1 MGRQARRLASLIRLI
16 LEFQLQGAI
25 IDPQLLNRPRVLI
38 RVKPVPLMNRNPPSP
53 DDSWESDAVWKL
65 LDQAPPRIAGSRF
78 ADDTVRAA
86 RLSREAKPW
95 WSRLLSPAPL
105 TGLAAAAALALAMIP
120 LTGQRSPSSGQAAM
134 PDSPQAVAIQDIA
147 ETETLIAAADQLD
160 DFSDNEL
167 VSLIGF

>member
-1 MGRQARRLASLIRLI
+1 
-16 LEFQLQGAI
+16 
-25 IDPQLLNRPRVLI
+25 
-38 RVKPVPLMNRNPPSP
+38 MNLHTPPP

-65 LDQAPPRIAGSRF
+65 LDQVPPRVASCRF
-78 ADDTVRAA
+78 ADDTARAA
-86 RLSREAKPW
+86 RLFPEAKPW

-105 TGLAAAAALALAMIP
+105 TGLAAAAALTLAVIP
-120 LTGQRSPSSGQAAM
+120 LIGPKSPSSGQAAM

>member
-1 MGRQARRLASLIRLI
+1 MSQSQA
-16 LEFQLQGAI
+16 FPI
-25 IDPQLLNRPRVLI
+25 IEPQLLDQSRVFI
-38 RVKPVPLMNRNPPSP
+38 RAKPVLPMNRKPTTP

-65 LDQAPPRIAGSRF
+65 LDQAPPKTASSRF
-78 ADDTVRAA
+78 TDDTLRAVRLAPA
-86 RLSREAKPW
+86 GESW

-105 TGLAAAAALALAMIP
+105 AGLAAAAAVTLAFIS
-120 LTGQRSPSSGQAAM
+120 LTGSNPEASSLAAVIN
-134 PDSPQAVAIQDIA
+134 SPQAVAIEDIA